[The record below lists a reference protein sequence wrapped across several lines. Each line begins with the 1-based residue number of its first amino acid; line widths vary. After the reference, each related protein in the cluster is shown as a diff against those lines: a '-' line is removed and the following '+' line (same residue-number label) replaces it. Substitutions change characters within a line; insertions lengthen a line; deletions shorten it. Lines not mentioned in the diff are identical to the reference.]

1 MFLEMNIRIQPSFPP
16 FKDEFDDT
24 MKKDLKELDKI
35 FGKFVKSKTKSEI
48 MYTVTE
54 YDKIYPES
62 KEVLLH
68 FLKISIYR
76 YMNI

>member
-35 FGKFVKSKTKSEI
+35 FGKFVKSKTKVRSCIRLRNI
-48 MYTVTE
+48 M
-54 YDKIYPES
+54 KSIRNQ
-62 KEVLLH
+62 KRFFCI